1 VPAKQRRQRGFTMI
15 EIAVVVAIVAVM
27 VALGYPLLRRARPR
41 AELAGLGTQLH
52 ALVHR
57 ARQEALARGKD
68 VAVIFYP
75 AAATGSG
82 VGRILV
88 IADDT
93 HGFMAGTAP
102 AGNLDY
108 CTSTPAVHGGE
119 TLTDLELPSGV
130 TLTAPARTDPFPFPY
145 NLVPAPTGGCSF
157 CTGTVPGGGARGA
170 LRFDSRGRATFFA
183 DCGLPP
189 LDLPNGGSVALTNT
203 GLSGSRV
210 LTVLPSGGI
219 RTFSVE

>member
-1 VPAKQRRQRGFTMI
+1 MPATPRRQRGFTLI
-15 EIAVVVAIVAVM
+15 EIAVVVVIIAVM
-27 VALGYPLLRRARPR
+27 VALGYPLMRSTRPR

-52 ALVHR
+52 ALTHR

-75 AAATGSG
+75 AATTSSG

-102 AGNLDY
+102 GGHLDY

-119 TLTDLELPSGV
+119 TLVDIELPAGV
-130 TLTAPARTDPFPFPY
+130 TLAAPARAQPFPFPY
-145 NLVPAPTGGCSF
+145 NLVPAPAGGCSF

-170 LRFDSRGRATFFA
+170 LRFDSRGRAAFFA

-189 LDLPNGGSVALTNT
+189 LDLPNGGSVALTNS
-203 GLSGSRV
+203 GLRGSRV